1 VNRLRVR
8 VHALAWC
15 ATLVVLAA
23 CSTTPD
29 LRKQKA
35 DEESRASDARI
46 ISSVATKVA
55 VSKVGAKVCR
65 KVSVGISESDWIRGE
80 VKEVGGN
87 KIRVQIEIPGRFPET
102 FEGVPVA
109 KGALIWDTALLWTP
123 CI

>member
-1 VNRLRVR
+1 VSRLGVR

-46 ISSVATKVA
+46 ISSVAARVA

-65 KVSVGISESDWIRGE
+65 KVSIGISESDWIRGE

-87 KIRVQIEIPGRFPET
+87 KIRVQIENPGRFPET
-102 FEGVPVA
+102 LGGVPVA
-109 KGALIWDTALLWTP
+109 KGALIWDTALLWAP